1 MSRLRLSVIEFG
13 KGAVNGLFAKRSSTT
28 ANHAGSAQ

>member
-13 KGAVNGLFAKRSSTT
+13 NGAVDGLFAKRSNTT
-28 ANHAGSAQ
+28 ANHAGSEQ